1 MQKRWLY
8 ALCLLGLMKF
18 SVAQEISITPVYTKD
33 SLFTI
38 YSFKLHNTST
48 DSIVVLHAQVFV
60 EPPFINEYAQ
70 QSELTATGRI
80 YKVQIGKS
88 NNPRMPERYQAIR
101 AVVPND
107 TLELFFRAETHT
119 QDRRMG
125 ELYITLLDEKY
136 LRDFQ
141 RINQVPSTKDIARC
155 KMLKE
160 KHGKVKHFVVAF

>member
-1 MQKRWLY
+1 
-8 ALCLLGLMKF
+8 
-18 SVAQEISITPVYTKD
+18 
-33 SLFTI
+33 
-38 YSFKLHNTST
+38 
-48 DSIVVLHAQVFV
+48 
-60 EPPFINEYAQ
+60 
-70 QSELTATGRI
+70 
-80 YKVQIGKS
+80 
-88 NNPRMPERYQAIR
+88 
-101 AVVPND
+101 VVPND

>member
-1 MQKRWLY
+1 MRKLWFY
-8 ALCLLGLMKF
+8 TLCLSFLLKV
-18 SVAQEISITPVYTKD
+18 SVAQDISITPVYSKD

-38 YSFKLHNTST
+38 YSFKLHNTSS

-70 QSELTATGRI
+70 QIELTSTGRVF
-80 YKVQIGKS
+80 KVQIGKS

-107 TLELFFRAETHT
+107 TLELFFRAETNHKDKRT
-119 QDRRMG
+119 G
-125 ELYITLLDEKY
+125 ELYITLLDERY

-141 RINQVPSTKDIARC
+141 RINQVPSKSDIARC

-160 KHGKVKHFVVAF
+160 KYGKVKHFNIAF

>member
-1 MQKRWLY
+1 MRKLWFYTFGLS
-8 ALCLLGLMKF
+8 CLLEV
-18 SVAQEISITPVYTKD
+18 SAAQDISITPVYAKD

-38 YSFKLHNTST
+38 YSFKLHNTSA

-70 QSELTATGRI
+70 QSELTPNGRVF
-80 YKVQIGKS
+80 KVQIGKS

-107 TLELFFRAETHT
+107 ILELFFRADTQT
-119 QDRRMG
+119 QDQRIG
-125 ELYITLLDEKY
+125 ELYITLLDQKY

-141 RINQVPSTKDIARC
+141 RINQVPSKSDIARC

-160 KHGKVKHFVVAF
+160 KHGKVKHFNIAF